1 MPHHQKKQRYA
12 ILKIDLISLFYKSTA
27 IDKVKEVIKNNIL
40 QLIPSITPYINRFI
54 KGFICMIIYV
64 ACWPI
69 LAFLA
74 GKLIPAIGSGEL
86 STVTNIIINSLVVF
100 LIQKTAQYGQD
111 VYIAK
116 PSLEISEVMRQSLF
130 SKIHKIKM
138 NFINNISA
146 GDITYRLTEDADRV
160 SEVIYKTFQDTLPC
174 VLQLLAVIIYM
185 FYLDWSLTISTF
197 ILAPIIVLS
206 VNNFGKRVLIASEKS
221 QESTSDLAGLI
232 GESINGISTIR
243 SFAAENWIKGRFNTR
258 LRSNK
263 QAKYKTL
270 KLLAI
275 QHPIVGFIEAFG
287 ILAILGLG
295 ALRIN
300 LGLLNSEEFS
310 SFFAAILMLIDPI
323 SHISTNFNEYKQ
335 AEASLKRLKKIN
347 MQPMEKDEWNLEKI
361 SKIKGKIEFNHV
373 SFEYKKDN
381 EVLKDITLKIS
392 KGQVIAFVGSS
403 GAGKSTMMSLIL
415 KFISP
420 KIGDI
425 YIDDKNI
432 RSISSIDIRSNI
444 ALVQQQPFLFS
455 GRIIDVIKM
464 GRDFSEDDVIKS
476 AKIANAHEFI
486 LKLPSK
492 YETNITERGS
502 NFSGGQ
508 IQRLA
513 IARAILGNPSILL
526 LDEATSALDSDSEA
540 EVQKGL
546 NQAMNNR
553 TVIVVAHR
561 LSTTQ
566 GADKIVVFDKGKIV
580 DSGKHIDLFNKDGIY
595 KELCEKQLIKVT

>member
-1 MPHHQKKQRYA
+1 MPRLQKKQRYA

-86 STVTNIIINSLVVF
+86 STVTNIIINSLIVF

-347 MQPMEKDEWNLEKI
+347 MQPMEKDERNLEKI
-361 SKIKGKIEFNHV
+361 AKINGKIEFNHV

-420 KIGDI
+420 KTGDI

-553 TVIVVAHR
+553 TVIIVAHR

-566 GADKIVVFDKGKIV
+566 GADKIVVFDKGKII

>member
-1 MPHHQKKQRYA
+1 MPRLQKKQRFA

-86 STVTNIIINSLVVF
+86 STVTNIIINSLIVF

-347 MQPMEKDEWNLEKI
+347 MQPMEKDERNLDKI
-361 SKIKGKIEFNHV
+361 AKINGNIEFNHV

-420 KIGDI
+420 KTGDI

-464 GRDFSEDDVIKS
+464 GRNFSEDDVIKS

-553 TVIVVAHR
+553 TVIIVAHR

-566 GADKIVVFDKGKIV
+566 GADKIVVFDKGKII

>member
-347 MQPMEKDEWNLEKI
+347 MQPMEKDEQNLEKI
-361 SKIKGKIEFNHV
+361 AKINGKIEFNHV

-553 TVIVVAHR
+553 TVIIVAHR

>member
-464 GRDFSEDDVIKS
+464 GRNYSEEDVIKS

-553 TVIVVAHR
+553 TVIIVAHR

-580 DSGKHIDLFNKDGIY
+580 DSGKHIDLFNKNGIY

>member
-1 MPHHQKKQRYA
+1 M
-12 ILKIDLISLFYKSTA
+12 FYKYTGV
-27 IDKVKEVIKNNIL
+27 DKVKEIHKYNFL
-40 QLIPSITPYINRFI
+40 RLIPPITPYVNRFI
-54 KGFICMIIYV
+54 KGFICMIVYV

-74 GKLIPAIGSGEL
+74 GKLIPAIGSGDL
-86 STVTNIIINSLVVF
+86 SSVSDIIIKSLIIF
-100 LIQKTAQYGQD
+100 LIQKTAQFGQD

-116 PSLEISEVMRQSLF
+116 PSLEISEVMRGNLF

-138 NFINNISA
+138 NFVEKISA

-174 VLQLLAVIIYM
+174 ILQLLAVIIYM
-185 FYLDWSLTISTF
+185 LYLDWSLTLSTF
-197 ILAPIIVLS
+197 VLAPIIVIS
-206 VNNFGKRVLIASEKS
+206 VNSFGKRVLKASEKS

-243 SFAAENWIKGRFNTR
+243 AFAAENWIKNKFNKR
-258 LRSNK
+258 LLTNK
-263 QAKYKTL
+263 KAKYKTL
-270 KLLAI
+270 KLLAF

-300 LGLLNSEEFS
+300 LGLLNNEEFS

-335 AEASLKRLKKIN
+335 AEASFKRLKKL
-347 MQPMEKDEWNLEKI
+347 NLEPVEIEDSNTINLPKI
-361 SKIKGKIEFNHV
+361 EGKIQFRKVN
-373 SFEYKKDN
+373 FEYKKN
-381 EVLKDITLKIS
+381 NAVLKNINLVIE
-392 KGQVIAFVGSS
+392 KGEVTAFVGSS

-415 KFISP
+415 KFLSP
-420 KIGDI
+420 STGEI

-432 RSISSIDIRSNI
+432 KSINSKDIRVNI

-455 GRIIDVIKM
+455 GKIIEVIKM
-464 GRDFSEDDVIKS
+464 GRKFSEEEVIKS
-476 AKIANAHEFI
+476 AKIANAHNFI
-486 LKLPSK
+486 QKLPNK
-492 YETNITERGS
+492 YETKINERGS

-508 IQRLA
+508 IQRIA

-526 LDEATSALDSDSEA
+526 LDEATSALDADSEA

-561 LSTTQ
+561 LATTQ
-566 GADKIVVFDKGKIV
+566 GADKIVVFDKGEII
-580 DSGKHIDLFNKDGIY
+580 DMGKHLDLLNKKGIY
-595 KELCEKQLIKVT
+595 KELCEKQLIKKM

>member
-243 SFAAENWIKGRFNTR
+243 SFAAENWIKGRFNTK

-347 MQPMEKDEWNLEKI
+347 MQPMEKDEQNLEKI
-361 SKIKGKIEFNHV
+361 AKINGKIEFNHV

-553 TVIVVAHR
+553 TVIIVAHR

>member
-347 MQPMEKDEWNLEKI
+347 MQPMEKDERNLEKI
-361 SKIKGKIEFNHV
+361 AKINGKIEFNHV

-403 GAGKSTMMSLIL
+403 GAEKSTMMSLIL

-464 GRDFSEDDVIKS
+464 GRNYSEEDVIKS

-553 TVIVVAHR
+553 TVIIVAHR

-580 DSGKHIDLFNKDGIY
+580 DSGKHIDLFNKNGIY

>member
-1 MPHHQKKQRYA
+1 M
-12 ILKIDLISLFYKSTA
+12 
-27 IDKVKEVIKNNIL
+27 
-40 QLIPSITPYINRFI
+40 
-54 KGFICMIIYV
+54 MIYV

-74 GKLIPAIGSGEL
+74 GKLIPAIGSGEI

-116 PSLEISEVMRQSLF
+116 PSLEISEVMRQNLF

-206 VNNFGKRVLIASEKS
+206 VNNFGKKVLIASEKS
-221 QESTSDLAGLI
+221 QETTSDLAGLI

-258 LRSNK
+258 LRNNK
-263 QAKYKTL
+263 RAKYKTL

-335 AEASLKRLKKIN
+335 AEASLKRLKKIK
-347 MQPMEKDEWNLEKI
+347 MQPIEKDERNLEKI
-361 SKIKGKIEFNHV
+361 SKINGKIDFNHV

-464 GRDFSEDDVIKS
+464 GRNFSEEDVIKS

-486 LKLPSK
+486 LKLPCK

-595 KELCEKQLIKVT
+595 KELCEKQLIKVN

>member
-243 SFAAENWIKGRFNTR
+243 SFAAENWIKGRFNTK

-347 MQPMEKDEWNLEKI
+347 MQPMEKDERNLEKI
-361 SKIKGKIEFNHV
+361 AKINGKIEFNHV

-432 RSISSIDIRSNI
+432 SSISSIDIRSNI

-553 TVIVVAHR
+553 TVIIVAHR

>member
-1 MPHHQKKQRYA
+1 MPHHQKKQGYA

-347 MQPMEKDEWNLEKI
+347 MQPMEKDERNLEKI
-361 SKIKGKIEFNHV
+361 AKINGKIEFNHV

-553 TVIVVAHR
+553 TVIIVAHR

>member
-1 MPHHQKKQRYA
+1 
-12 ILKIDLISLFYKSTA
+12 
-27 IDKVKEVIKNNIL
+27 
-40 QLIPSITPYINRFI
+40 
-54 KGFICMIIYV
+54 MIIYV

-86 STVTNIIINSLVVF
+86 TTVTNIIINSLVVF

-310 SFFAAILMLIDPI
+310 SFFAGILMLIDPI

-347 MQPMEKDEWNLEKI
+347 MQPMEKDERNLEKI
-361 SKIKGKIEFNHV
+361 AKINGKIEFNHV

-420 KIGDI
+420 KIGEI

-553 TVIVVAHR
+553 TVIIVAHR

-580 DSGKHIDLFNKDGIY
+580 DSGKHIDLFNKNGIY
-595 KELCEKQLIKVT
+595 KELCEKQLIKIT